1 MKQKPSQFADSLS
14 TLMNKAGI
22 TNDTLAGKLDV
33 NPITISRWKKCQSKP
48 PRDQVVKLT
57 QYLRFAQTEKGLKE
71 CNNFFKTAEYAPLS
85 VEEQKKLFPQ
95 VPVRQQASN
104 QIGNRIIDQ
113 TGVIEEKTQNFVG
126 RQFVFEAINK
136 FILANPRGYFIVQGE
151 PGIGKSALAAQF
163 VKNQCCVHH
172 FNIRAGGI
180 NTASRFLE
188 NVCAQLI
195 TTYQLDYQT
204 LPVQATQDGV
214 FFDKLLEIVPD
225 KKLIIMVDGLDEV
238 EETDM
243 PGVNKLYLPSLLPQG
258 VYIVVTTRPGQ
269 TLRIDCEQTSLFIE
283 PDSAENLADIREYI
297 AKAVEPLGIARLDN
311 EEFIKHQGNFRYLRY
326 VLPENGT
333 EPTGLMNYYEDHWQ
347 RMKGRD
353 ERERS
358 EWLDYKLKVVAAL
371 TEASSSIPI
380 KRIAKYAGI
389 KRSRIQ
395 TILDEWRAFLCVDED
410 KDKCLCYRFYHDSFR
425 CFLAN
430 LETVKEECV
439 DLKAA
444 NKQLS

>member
-1 MKQKPSQFADSLS
+1 
-14 TLMNKAGI
+14 
-22 TNDTLAGKLDV
+22 
-33 NPITISRWKKCQSKP
+33 
-48 PRDQVVKLT
+48 
-57 QYLRFAQTEKGLKE
+57 
-71 CNNFFKTAEYAPLS
+71 
-85 VEEQKKLFPQ
+85 
-95 VPVRQQASN
+95 N
-104 QIGNRIIDQ
+104 QIGNQIIDQ

-126 RQFVFEAINK
+126 RQFIFEAINK

-151 PGIGKSALAAQF
+151 PGIGKSSLAAQF
-163 VKNQCCVHH
+163 VKNQSCVHH
-172 FNIRAGGI
+172 FNIRTGGI

-195 TTYQLDYQT
+195 STYQLDYQT
-204 LPVQATQDGV
+204 LPAQATQDGV
-214 FFDKLLEIVPD
+214 FLENLLEIVPD

-269 TLRIDCEQTSLFIE
+269 TLRIDCEQTSLFIQQN
-283 PDSAENLADIREYI
+283 SADNLADIREYI
-297 AKAVEPLGIARLDN
+297 AKTVEPLGIARLDN

-326 VLPENGT
+326 ILPEIDNGT
-333 EPTGLMNYYEDHWQ
+333 DLLPCLMNYYEDHWQ

-371 TEASSSIPI
+371 TEARSSIPI
-380 KRIAKYAGI
+380 KRIANYAGI

-395 TILDEWRAFLCVDED
+395 TILDEWRAFLSVDKDE
-410 KDKCLCYRFYHDSFR
+410 DKCLCYRFYHDSFR
-425 CFLAN
+425 CFLSK
-430 LETVKEECV
+430 LEAVKEESV
-439 DLKAA
+439 ELKMA
-444 NKQLS
+444 NK

>member
-1 MKQKPSQFADSLS
+1 MKEKQRQNQFTKSLC

-22 TNDTLAGKLDV
+22 TNETLAGKLDV
-33 NPITISRWKKCQSKP
+33 NPITISRWKNGQSKP

-57 QYLRFAQTEKGLKE
+57 KHLCFAQTEKGLKE
-71 CNNFFKTAEYAPLS
+71 CNDFFNTAEYAPLS
-85 VEEQKKLFPQ
+85 VEEQKKFFPQ

-104 QIGNRIIDQ
+104 KICNRIIDQ
-113 TGVIEEKTQNFVG
+113 TGFIEEKTQNFVG

-151 PGIGKSALAAQF
+151 PGIGKSAFAAQF

-172 FNIRAGGI
+172 FNNRAGGI

-195 TTYQLDYQT
+195 STYQLEYQT
-204 LPVQATQDGV
+204 LPAQATQDGV
-214 FFDKLLEIVPD
+214 FFEKLLEQVTD

-258 VYIVVTTRPGQ
+258 VYIVVTTRPGE

-283 PDSAENLADIREYI
+283 PDSAENMADIREYL
-297 AKAVEPLGIARLDN
+297 AKADERIARH
-311 EEFIKHQGNFRYLRY
+311 EGNFRYLCDM
-326 VLPENGT
+326 LPEIGT
-333 EPTGLMNYYEDHWQ
+333 DFLPTGLMNYYADHWQ

-353 ERERS
+353 ERS

-371 TEASSSIPI
+371 TEASDAIPI
-380 KRIAKYAGI
+380 KQIAKYAGI

-395 TILDEWRAFLCVDED
+395 TILDEWRAFLSVDED
-410 KDKCLCYRFYHDSFR
+410 ECLCYRFYHDSFR
-425 CFLAN
+425 YFLSK
-430 LETVKEECV
+430 LEIVKEECV
-439 DLKAA
+439 DLKMA
-444 NKQLS
+444 NKQFAEVLDNRSA